1 MPLADKV
8 RPSSFDEVAGQK
20 HLLSKNAPFRRII
33 ESGHLPSLVFHGPP
47 GTGKTTVA
55 EIVAK
60 TAGKEFYRINAT
72 VASLSDIKEILS
84 LSHTITATDG
94 IILYID
100 EIQYF
105 NKKQQQSLLEYVE
118 DGRVTLI
125 SSTTENPFF
134 SLYPA
139 LLSRSS
145 VFEFKPV
152 DAEDMVPALR
162 RAFDICNTTE
172 GLNKIC
178 SDEVLLTIANG
189 CGGDVRKGIGALE
202 NVYFSSDNELSAE
215 LAKQLAQRS
224 GIRFDRDGNEHYDL
238 LSAFQKS
245 IRGSDP
251 DAAVFYLA
259 RILEGGDLISACR
272 RLMVIACEDVGL
284 AYPLC
289 IPIVKACVDIATSVG
304 LPEASLPLSDAVVLL
319 ATAPKSNSAHDA
331 YFAAV
336 EAINKGRG
344 RDIPSYLRDTHRP
357 DADTGYKYPHI
368 YPNHYVKQRYLPND
382 INEGEFYHF
391 GDNKTE
397 RAAYE
402 YYKLIRGI
410 KDEDKK

>member
-1 MPLADKV
+1 MPLADLV
-8 RPSSFDEVAGQK
+8 RPKSFDDVAGQR
-20 HLLSKNAPFRRII
+20 HLLAKNAPFRRII
-33 ESGHLPSLVFHGPP
+33 ESGHIPSLVFHGPP

-55 EIVAK
+55 DIVAK
-60 TAGKEFYRINAT
+60 QTGREFYRINAT
-72 VASLSDIKEILS
+72 VASLSDIKDVLS
-84 LSHTITATDG
+84 LSQTITAYDG

-152 DAEDMVPALR
+152 DPSDMVSALR
-162 RAFDICNTTE
+162 RAFDICNQNE
-172 GLNKIC
+172 GLEKKC
-178 SDEVLLTIANG
+178 DDAVLQTIANG
-189 CGGDVRKGIGALE
+189 CGGDVRKAIGALE
-202 NVYFSSDNELSAE
+202 NVYFASENELSAE
-215 LAKQLAQRS
+215 LASQLAQRS
-224 GIRFDRDGNEHYDL
+224 SIRFDRDGNEHYDL

-272 RLMVIACEDVGL
+272 RLMVIACEDIGL
-284 AYPLC
+284 AYPMC
-289 IPIVKACVDIATSVG
+289 IPIVKACVDIANSIG
-304 LPEASLPLSDAVVLL
+304 LPEASLPLADAVVLL

-336 EAINKGRG
+336 DAINKGRG

-368 YPNHYVKQRYLPND
+368 YKNHYVAQRYLPSD
-382 INEGEFYHF
+382 IREGEFYTF

-410 KDEDKK
+410 SEKDKK

>member
-8 RPSSFDEVAGQK
+8 RPKSFDEVAGQR
-20 HLLSKNAPFRRII
+20 HLLGKNAPFRRII

-55 EIVAK
+55 EIVARS
-60 TAGKEFYRINAT
+60 AGKDFHRINAT
-72 VASLSDIKEILS
+72 VASLSDIKDILS
-84 LSHTITATDG
+84 MSRTITACDG

-152 DAEDMVPALR
+152 EPEDMLPALR
-162 RAFDICNTTE
+162 RAFDICNNSE
-172 GLNKIC
+172 GNAKTC
-178 SDEVLLTIANG
+178 NDEVLLTIARG

-202 NVYFSSDNELSAE
+202 NVYYSSESELSVD
-215 LAKQLAQRS
+215 LAKELAQRS

-251 DAAVFYLA
+251 DAAIFYLA

-284 AYPLC
+284 AYPMA

-336 EAINKGRG
+336 QAINQGKG

-357 DADTGYKYPHI
+357 DADTGYKYPHV
-368 YPNHYVKQRYLPND
+368 YPNHYVAQRYLPPD
-382 INEGEFYHF
+382 IKEGEFYQF
-391 GDNKTE
+391 GENKTE

-410 KDEDKK
+410 KDK